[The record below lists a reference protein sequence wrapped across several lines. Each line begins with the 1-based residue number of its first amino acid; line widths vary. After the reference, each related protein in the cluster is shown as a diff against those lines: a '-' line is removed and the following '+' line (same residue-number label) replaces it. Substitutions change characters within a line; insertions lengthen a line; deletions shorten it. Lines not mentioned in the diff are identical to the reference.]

1 MLRFQFSFTKA
12 TKFLWA
18 LPSANQWKKMCKDL
32 LYGVSWQRWLL
43 LRDWTELGAFVLC
56 KGVKGTEWVTKNLWL
71 GTTKIKKKS
80 HPPVALICL
89 DSTALSTEEAR
100 GNMQLIQKSAS
111 DVKCLFQGHL
121 WGRDFHIHYSC
132 VQACIQNHS
141 SATNSCRTV
150 LKTTDASLKLFR
162 EGESSRQF
170 QTKKFLE
177 KIIFAN

>member
-71 GTTKIKKKS
+71 GTTKIKKKKPPSSCSYLPGQYCSEHRGGKREHAINSEECLWCKVPFSGTSLGQGFPYTLFLCSSLHSKSQLS
-80 HPPVALICL
+80 H
-89 DSTALSTEEAR
+89 
-100 GNMQLIQKSAS
+100 K
-111 DVKCLFQGHL
+111 
-121 WGRDFHIHYSC
+121 
-132 VQACIQNHS
+132 
-141 SATNSCRTV
+141 
-150 LKTTDASLKLFR
+150 
-162 EGESSRQF
+162 
-170 QTKKFLE
+170 
-177 KIIFAN
+177 